1 MRQSTGLQHLQASVP
16 LERIRGEGRAA
27 LPIQTIRGKTLT
39 AAHVGGKRYL
49 LGWPLF
55 RTGEFVASEVGNP
68 AGDHGLEPEMV
79 ERGRVGYVAVRR
91 TDNDIKAKGHLAEP
105 RQAER

>member
-91 TDNDIKAKGHLAEP
+91 H
-105 RQAER
+105 R